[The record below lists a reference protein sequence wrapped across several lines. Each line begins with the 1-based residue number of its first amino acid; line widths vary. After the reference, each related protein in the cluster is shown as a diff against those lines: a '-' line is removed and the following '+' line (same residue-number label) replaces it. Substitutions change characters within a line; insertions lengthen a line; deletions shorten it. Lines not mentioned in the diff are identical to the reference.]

1 MKYFFE
7 FVENGDK
14 KAATTIM
21 ANFTAVLEESRFTI
35 GDEDK
40 PVVKELRNFVGGME
54 LRYRKCLL
62 YTSDAADDLL
72 CVEIGGNRITK
83 STLYKSCYL

>member
-14 KAATTIM
+14 KSATTIM
-21 ANFTAVLEESRFTI
+21 ASFTAVLEDSKFTI
-35 GDEDK
+35 GDEGK

-54 LRYRKCLL
+54 LRYRNIWHFK
-62 YTSDAADDLL
+62 
-72 CVEIGGNRITK
+72 TK
-83 STLYKSCYL
+83 

>member
-14 KAATTIM
+14 KSATTIM
-21 ANFTAVLEESRFTI
+21 ASFTAVLEDSKFTI
-35 GDEDK
+35 GDEGK

-54 LRYRKCLL
+54 LRYRNIWHFK
-62 YTSDAADDLL
+62 
-72 CVEIGGNRITK
+72 IK
-83 STLYKSCYL
+83 